1 MVGYGRYTPV
11 LKESMKDE
19 LMKKLYS
26 IAFRA
31 TKAECMDL
39 PETTDVVRYIKLEP
53 NAMNVY
59 RHLVRDSFAELSKGE
74 ITATNILTKILR
86 LSQLTGG
93 FLDYDEGKK
102 VHQISTAKLTE
113 FEDIIDEAI

>member
-74 ITATNILTKILR
+74 ITATISLLKYYV
-86 LSQLTGG
+86 
-93 FLDYDEGKK
+93 FLNLPAD
-102 VHQISTAKLTE
+102 S
-113 FEDIIDEAI
+113 